1 MSVFSWLAH
10 KVNSG
15 CDLSIFDMK
24 DLDRETLVKE
34 CYRFMQ
40 KGSFV
45 RLSAN
50 DIVAGTVVGNE
61 AHTGI
66 DEGGAEVSAG

>member
-15 CDLSIFDMK
+15 CDLSVFDMK
-24 DLDRETLVKE
+24 DLDRETLAKE

-45 RLSAN
+45 RLSTDGMA
-50 DIVAGTVVGNE
+50 VGTVVRNE
-61 AHTGI
+61 AHTGN